1 MVRRGTSLTPGE
13 SEALARLLADP
24 LFEVIPLRNLEDEA
38 AHLPPGSLVSVTA
51 SPAKGL
57 GATLDWAAR
66 LAAAGHRAIPHL
78 SARMVRD
85 RAELAELL
93 ARARASGLTRAFV
106 VGGDADEPGDFPD
119 GLSLLRA
126 MAELGHPFT
135 TLGAPGYPQ
144 GHATIPGPALLA
156 ALEAKAPYVDHVT
169 TQMDFDAGAVASW
182 VRARRAAGLGLEVV
196 VGVPGVAD
204 PMRLLGIATRI
215 GVADTKRFLGKNL
228 RFAAGLAR
236 SGGLYRP
243 TGFVEALAP
252 LLAEPGAGVSGLH
265 LYTFNG
271 VGATDAW
278 RREELE
284 RLGDGGGLA
293 GSGTGSAPP
302 LSRRDLP
309 PLGDPTVR

>member
-1 MVRRGTSLTPGE
+1 MARRGGGGSPLPAPE
-13 SEALARLLADP
+13 RAALAVVLADP
-24 LFEVIPLRNLEDEA
+24 IFEVIPLRNLEDEA
-38 AHLPPGSLVSVTA
+38 ANLPPGSLVSVTA

-57 GATLDWAAR
+57 GATLAWAAR
-66 LAAAGHRAIPHL
+66 LAAAGHRAVPHL

-85 RAELAELL
+85 RGELAELL
-93 ARARASGLTRAFV
+93 AQAREAGLTRAFV
-106 VGGDADEPGDFPD
+106 VGGDADDPGEYLD

-135 TLGAPGYPQ
+135 VLGVPAYPQ

-156 ALEAKAPYVDHVT
+156 ALDAKAPFVRHAT
-169 TQMDFDAGAVASW
+169 TQMDFDAGAVAAW
-182 VRARRAAGLGLEVV
+182 VRARRAAGLALDVV

-204 PMRLLGIATRI
+204 PKRLMGIAARI
-215 GVADTKRFLGKNL
+215 GVTDTKRFLTKNL

-252 LLAEPGAGVSGLH
+252 LLVERGSGVTGLH

-271 VGATDAW
+271 VGSTDAW

-284 RLGDGGGLA
+284 RLA
-293 GSGTGSAPP
+293 GTPA
-302 LSRRDLP
+302 
-309 PLGDPTVR
+309 

>member
-1 MVRRGTSLTPGE
+1 MARRDSPALPALQGT
-13 SEALARLLADP
+13 ALAALLSDP
-24 LFEVIPLRNLEDEA
+24 IFEVIPLRNLEEEA

-57 GATLDWAAR
+57 GATLDWATR

-78 SARMVRD
+78 SARMIRD
-85 RAELAELL
+85 RGELAELM
-93 ARARASGLTRAFV
+93 ARARAAGLTRAFV
-106 VGGDADEPGDFPD
+106 VGGDAEDPGEYLD

-135 TLGAPGYPQ
+135 VMGVPAYPQ
-144 GHATIPGPALLA
+144 GHATIPEPALLA
-156 ALEAKAPYVDHVT
+156 ALQAKAPYVGHAT
-169 TQMDFDAGAVASW
+169 TQMDFDAGAVAAW
-182 VRARRAAGLGLEVV
+182 VRARRAAGLELDVV

-204 PMRLLGIATRI
+204 PKRLVGIAARI

-228 RFAAGLAR
+228 RLAATLAR

-252 LLAEPGAGVSGLH
+252 LLVEPGAGVTGLH

-271 VGATDAW
+271 VAATDAW
-278 RREELE
+278 RREELD
-284 RLGDGGGLA
+284 RLADPA
-293 GSGTGSAPP
+293 G
-302 LSRRDLP
+302 
-309 PLGDPTVR
+309 

>member
-1 MVRRGTSLTPGE
+1 MASRGVTLPAAAR
-13 SEALARLLADP
+13 EALARLLVDP
-24 LFEVIPLRNLEDEA
+24 LFEVIPLMNLEEEA
-38 AHLPPGSLVSVTA
+38 GHLPSGALVSVTA

-57 GATLDWAAR
+57 GATLDWATR
-66 LAAAGHRAIPHL
+66 LRNAGHRAVPHL

-93 ARARASGLTRAFV
+93 ARSREAGLTRAFV
-106 VGGDADEPGDFPD
+106 VGGDAETPGDFPD

-126 MAELGHPFT
+126 MVDLGHPFT
-135 TLGAPGYPQ
+135 TLGVPAYPQ
-144 GHATIPGPALLA
+144 GHATIPAPALIA
-156 ALEAKAPYVDHVT
+156 ALDAKAPFVGHAT
-169 TQMDFDAGAVASW
+169 TQMDFDAGAVAAW
-182 VRARRAAGLGLEVV
+182 VRARRAAGFGLDVV

-204 PMRLLGIATRI
+204 PKRLMGIAARI
-215 GVADTKRFLGKNL
+215 GVADTRRFLGKNL
-228 RFAAGLAR
+228 RFAATLAK

-252 LLAEPGAGVSGLH
+252 LLVEPGAGVTGLH

-284 RLGDGGGLA
+284 RLA
-293 GSGTGSAPP
+293 AAA
-302 LSRRDLP
+302 
-309 PLGDPTVR
+309 

>member
-1 MVRRGTSLTPGE
+1 MPRRGGAASLTAAE
-13 SEALARLLADP
+13 RAALAALLADP
-24 LFEVIPLRNLEDEA
+24 IFEVIPLRNLDEEA
-38 AHLPPGSLVSVTA
+38 ANLPAGSLVSVTA

-66 LAAAGHRAIPHL
+66 LASAGHRAIPHL

-93 ARARASGLTRAFV
+93 ARARDAGLTRAFV
-106 VGGDADEPGDFPD
+106 VGGDADAPGDFPD
-119 GLSLLRA
+119 GHSLLRA

-135 TLGAPGYPQ
+135 VLGVPAYPQ

-156 ALEAKAPYVDHVT
+156 ALEAKAPFVHHAT
-169 TQMDFDAGAVASW
+169 TQMDFDAEAVAGW
-182 VRARRAAGLGLEVV
+182 VRARRAAGLALDVV

-204 PMRLLGIATRI
+204 PKRLMGIAARI

-228 RFAAGLAR
+228 RFAATLAK
-236 SGGLYRP
+236 SGGLYKP
-243 TGFVEALAP
+243 SGFVEALAP
-252 LLAEPGAGVSGLH
+252 LLAEPGAGVTGLH

-278 RREELE
+278 RREELA
-284 RLGDGGGLA
+284 RLADAGG
-293 GSGTGSAPP
+293 
-302 LSRRDLP
+302 
-309 PLGDPTVR
+309 